1 VRPHPKHFPPAASS
15 PFDAFATAAH
25 FPPDA
30 YPVRAPAEHDREDF
44 YVLFHIKLFAIMEMS
59 VPRVT
64 VAQ

>member
-1 VRPHPKHFPPAASS
+1 MRTPCVLPP
-15 PFDAFATAAH
+15 
-25 FPPDA
+25 
-30 YPVRAPAEHDREDF
+30 EHDREDF